1 VAGRSRER
9 ERSDGRAPLP
19 AEAGRPANLGDEPFA
34 HNAPLRDST
43 INLARGTSGS
53 FLRLLRLFAADRFL
67 LSGVSDR
74 LAGLE
79 IHQQI
84 EDIAAVN
91 EFTTPAGIGDTLDNS
106 RERT

>member
-1 VAGRSRER
+1 
-9 ERSDGRAPLP
+9 
-19 AEAGRPANLGDEPFA
+19 
-34 HNAPLRDST
+34 
-43 INLARGTSGS
+43 
-53 FLRLLRLFAADRFL
+53 LRLFAADRFL